1 MVLLLR
7 AFLTCLHLPLLLV
20 IAAPNQ
26 RRATD
31 NSYGEVESAGPTYFA
46 QTTLPGSRSRL
57 PKTNGPSTL
66 QTLPNASPLPSL
78 SGEGG
83 PQQSASTDESY
94 GTETSSLGRY
104 PLYNSTAPHGSGG
117 AWLSG
122 TAPIPEATSHPS
134 PGSQGSAGSGQAC
147 SQNANYATQTVT
159 TTVTEAQTVTTV
171 VTSIQTVTSVA
182 TSTSVVTA
190 YVTVTTTQNL
200 GQGTGSPI
208 ESGGGGFGLS
218 NANAAPYPT
227 TARMPNSAGLG
238 MSNVPVPGATYPG
251 TGVPFQSSPAF
262 VGNDTKIPAFVST
275 GNEFNQPQGPS
286 TQAYVPNQ
294 TGFGSAGQPIPSMT
308 APVPNIYGNNSIAS
322 GEGVQAAQAS
332 SQAYAGQEIYS
343 GKQQPGNSYD
353 VPLTNG
359 NAPVSTAAVNN
370 PYQSQG
376 SNQPIPT
383 GTNPYQSQNEGPGP
397 QLPSSLPPLSNN
409 TQGVGSAA
417 LQPAISSPIPPY
429 PIATNSPESAGFS
442 FQGPGGMTTGI
453 STNQGIPAP
462 TTSAPLLPGT
472 GTNGPGPLATSQ
484 ALPPYNLYNVTTAP
498 EYGAISRIPFTS
510 IPNPFMSGLPY
521 QSVPLNTT
529 TPVPGVPMP
538 SITSPAP
545 LPDSNSSL
553 PLLPN
558 TTQAPTNAAP
568 LPVTSA
574 APSLAPIQSSCT
586 PSTTTYTAIDVRP
599 HPLPRSAPN

>member
-7 AFLTCLHLPLLLV
+7 AFLTCLHLPLLV

-26 RRATD
+26 RRAAD
-31 NSYGEVESAGPTYFA
+31 NSYGEVDSAGPTYFA

-57 PKTNGPSTL
+57 PKTNVPSTL
-66 QTLPNASPLPSL
+66 QTLPNASPLPS
-78 SGEGG
+78 GEGG
-83 PQQSASTDESY
+83 LQQSASTDESY

-104 PLYNSTAPHGSGG
+104 PSYNSTAPYGSGG
-117 AWLSG
+117 AWLPG
-122 TAPIPEATSHPS
+122 TAPVPEATSHPS
-134 PGSQGSAGSGQAC
+134 PGSQGSAGSDQAC
-147 SQNANYATQTVT
+147 SQNADYATQTVT
-159 TTVTEAQTVTTV
+159 TTITDAQTVTTV
-171 VTSIQTVTSVA
+171 VTSTQIVTSVA

-190 YVTVTTTQNL
+190 FVTVTTTSTL

-208 ESGGGGFGLS
+208 ESVGGGLGLS
-218 NANAAPYPT
+218 NANAVPYPT
-227 TARMPNSAGLG
+227 TARMPNSAALG
-238 MSNVPVPGATYPG
+238 ISKVPVPGATYPG

-262 VGNDTKIPAFVST
+262 VGNDTKIPAYVST
-275 GNEFNQPQGPS
+275 GNEPIQPQGLS

-308 APVPNIYGNNSIAS
+308 APVPDVYGNTSIAS

-332 SQAYAGQEIYS
+332 SQTYASQGIYS
-343 GKQQPGNSYD
+343 GQQQPGNSYD
-353 VPLTNG
+353 VPLTNE
-359 NAPVSTAAVNN
+359 NAAINN

-376 SNQPIPT
+376 SNQLIPT

-397 QLPSSLPPLSNN
+397 QLPSSLPPLLNN
-409 TQGVGSAA
+409 TQDVGSAA
-417 LQPAISSPIPPY
+417 LQPAISSPVPPY
-429 PIATNSPESAGFS
+429 PIATNSPESPGFS
-442 FQGPGGMTTGI
+442 FQGTGGMTTQI
-453 STNQGIPAP
+453 STNQVIPVP

-472 GTNGPGPLATSQ
+472 GTNRPGPLVTSQ
-484 ALPPYNLYNVTTAP
+484 ALPPYNFYNVTTAP
-498 EYGAISRIPFTS
+498 EYGAISRIPYTS
-510 IPNPFMSGLPY
+510 IPNPFISGLPY
-521 QSVPLNTT
+521 QSIPLNTT
-529 TPVPGVPMP
+529 TPVPGVPIP
-538 SITSPAP
+538 SVTSPAP

-558 TTQAPTNAAP
+558 TTQPPTNAAP

-599 HPLPRSAPN
+599 HPLSRSAPN